1 LRKKF
6 LPGQARQLPGAIGQ
20 VIVVNQG
27 FMLKKLPILAL
38 ALCFLVLFH
47 QAVQAD
53 DGLTKVTGS
62 IYAYTGV
69 KKASPQNSFG
79 ANAGVIIGQ
88 DFLVAVDSLIS
99 SREAKRFLQDI
110 HKISKKPIK
119 FLIDTHYHLDHSLG
133 NSEFAKLGA
142 VIIAQENDRE
152 NMQKAGKGLLDYA
165 KQSGLSDQDLHGT
178 KLAYPT
184 LTFAERVTLNLG
196 NNQVELLFIG
206 PSHTTG
212 SVLVFIPQE
221 KVLFT
226 GDILFTD
233 CHPFLGNANIAGWIK
248 VLDYIM
254 AMDVDKI
261 IPGHGPV
268 SSKKDVADLKN
279 YLLVFDRKAKELTA
293 QSQDLNFIVAEMK
306 KALPARS
313 QLDSLIGRN
322 IQMKYLPPG
331 KQPQPKTH

>member
-1 LRKKF
+1 
-6 LPGQARQLPGAIGQ
+6 
-20 VIVVNQG
+20 
-27 FMLKKLPILAL
+27 MLKKLPILAL
-38 ALCFLVLFH
+38 ALGLFFLFH
-47 QAVQAD
+47 QAVQAE

-62 IYAYTGV
+62 IYAYADV

-79 ANAGVIIGQ
+79 ANAGIIIGQ

-99 SREAKRFLQDI
+99 SREAKRFLKDI
-110 HKISKKPIK
+110 NKISKKPIK

-142 VIIAQENDRE
+142 IIIAQENDQE
-152 NMQKAGKGLLDYA
+152 NMQKAGEGMLHYA
-165 KQSGLSDQDLHGT
+165 KQSGLSDQDLQGT

-184 LTFAERVTLNLG
+184 LTFSDRVTLNLG
-196 NNQVELLFIG
+196 DNQVELLFIG

-212 SVLVFIPQE
+212 SVLVFIPQQ

-226 GDILFTD
+226 GDLLFTD
-233 CHPFLGNANIAGWIK
+233 CHPFLGDANIEGWIK

-254 AMDVDKI
+254 TMDVDKI

-279 YLLVFDRKAKELTA
+279 YLLVFDQKAKELTA
-293 QSQDLNFIVAEMK
+293 QSKDLNFIVAEMK
-306 KALPARS
+306 KALPPRS
-313 QLDSLIGRN
+313 QLDFLIERN
-322 IQMKYLPPG
+322 IQMKYLPHG
-331 KQPQPKTH
+331 KQPQPKAN

>member
-1 LRKKF
+1 LISGRCE
-6 LPGQARQLPGAIGQ
+6 
-20 VIVVNQG
+20 NYQG
-27 FMLKKLPILAL
+27 DILKKLPILAL
-38 ALCFLVLFH
+38 AFCLFFVFH
-47 QAVQAD
+47 QVVHAE

-62 IYAYTGV
+62 IYAYADV
-69 KKASPQNSFG
+69 KAATPQNSFG
-79 ANAGVIIGQ
+79 ANAGIIIGQ

-99 SREAKRFLQDI
+99 SREAKRFIKDI
-110 HKISKKPIK
+110 NKISKKPIK
-119 FLIDTHYHLDHSLG
+119 FLINTHYHLDHSLG

-142 VIIAQENDRE
+142 IIISHENDQK
-152 NMQKAGKGLLDYA
+152 NMQKAGEGMLQYA
-165 KQSGLSDQDLHGT
+165 KQSGLSDQDMQGT

-184 LTFAERVTLNLG
+184 LTFSDRVTLNVG

-233 CHPFLGNANIAGWIK
+233 CHPFLGEANIEGWIK

-254 AMDVDKI
+254 TMDVDKI
-261 IPGHGPV
+261 VPGHGPV
-268 SSKKDVADLKN
+268 SGKKDVADLKN
-279 YLLVFDRKAKELTA
+279 YLLVFDQKAKELTA

-306 KALPARS
+306 KALPPRS
-313 QLDSLIGRN
+313 QLDFLIARN
-322 IQMKYLPPG
+322 IQMKYLPQG
-331 KQPQPKTH
+331 NQSQPKAK